1 MAPNVQPK
9 MKAFE
14 TKSKPAEIRSS
25 NIEAAKGNFNLYL
38 NGGWTRGTY
47 FCLNSRGWR
56 YSHKLGTPRNG
67 QNGILLNDIMTRQFY
82 LGVSL

>member
-25 NIEAAKGNFNLYL
+25 NIEAAKGN
-38 NGGWTRGTY
+38 
-47 FCLNSRGWR
+47 
-56 YSHKLGTPRNG
+56 
-67 QNGILLNDIMTRQFY
+67 QNGIIT
-82 LGVSL
+82 